1 VPEVSDLGTRL
12 RMNCLGISERAK
24 GLIFWVIVF
33 GLGVKI
39 RGLQRSA

>member
-1 VPEVSDLGTRL
+1 VPEVSDLGNRL
-12 RMNCLGISERAK
+12 RMNCLGIRKQAK
-24 GLIFWVIVF
+24 GLMFWGIVF